1 MRPPPQ
7 QTHQTPIAT
16 SHGHARG
23 VVRGPLHLPMARR
36 CHTMPVSVAPLI
48 ACPPSRLPMAQGPLP
63 MLRCCDAATLAC
75 ERWTSRGTHPHPHP
89 ISLPCRFLSYRFCGV
104 QPSHHNRI
112 RNRNTT
118 HTPTPTPTP
127 HPHPLPH
134 PSVSFLFAPA
144 AAAVRFSLP
153 TSTNHPSP
161 MLPAVPLNR
170 RDGICLLSS
179 VVPWSSAPHTT
190 LYAQLTNPR
199 PQSIPQFLS
208 PSIPTEGPVCATP
221 LHPPSARAP
230 LPAHRPALADD
241 PGVCNTARP
250 CSWPCSLPAQLPL
263 TLS

>member
-1 MRPPPQ
+1 MTSPSRTGRRVMRPPPQ

-89 ISLPCRFLSYRFCGV
+89 ISLPYRFLSYRFCGV

-127 HPHPLPH
+127 HPHHTRTRSHTRPFLFFSRPLLPL
-134 PSVSFLFAPA
+134 SVSAYP
-144 AAAVRFSLP
+144 P
-153 TSTNHPSP
+153 PP
-161 MLPAVPLNR
+161 IIPPQ
-170 RDGICLLSS
+170 CC
-179 VVPWSSAPHTT
+179 
-190 LYAQLTNPR
+190 PR
-199 PQSIPQFLS
+199 Y
-208 PSIPTEGPVCATP
+208 PSIAVTA
-221 LHPPSARAP
+221 SA
-230 LPAHRPALADD
+230 
-241 PGVCNTARP
+241 
-250 CSWPCSLPAQLPL
+250 CSLPWCRGPLPR
-263 TLS
+263 TLHSMRN